1 LENSSGEE
9 SDQEALDDDFGFV
22 LLTQSKTNTK
32 SPHPPP
38 ERILQLWQIFVE
50 NVNPLTKVV
59 HVPTL
64 QPAIEKAASN
74 TRTVPRS
81 FEALMFA
88 IYSMAVMSLT
98 DDECRERLCEARKTL
113 LTRYLSAT
121 KVALSRAN
129 FMGTASFIVLQA
141 LLVYILTVQY
151 IYKPCM
157 VWSLSGVAIRVAQRM
172 GLDQD
177 GVYLGLPAFETEMR
191 RRIWW
196 LLRLHDCRTAELC
209 GLAKFRDM
217 DTDAESTKWPSNVND
232 DQLYPGMNSLPAE
245 TVGITDSSFL
255 TLRFEFTPLI
265 VASAARFRQSGKS
278 ARHWETHLLSDDI
291 AAITEGFPKLEE
303 GIEIKYLRYCDPSQP
318 MHLMV
323 MLVGRFAMNV
333 TRFMTHHPRRWA
345 SIEQTPVAERER
357 VWTISVNLLEQYN
370 MVRSNSQIKQ
380 FAWYAAYLMHWHSFI
395 HLLDTLRASP
405 LIDDSDKVWQ
415 LIGTT
420 YKNNPNMI
428 LDITEPIT
436 AAVGNLCLKAYSARE
451 AALQD
456 RRATL
461 PPIPDFI
468 LKLRHQHEIA
478 NARRKARNARISQL
492 GDTMGYNQATV
503 GHAGRRLDAGASGSG
518 DVLGST
524 HLPGGTAS
532 HMPSLSQTDEAT
544 DIDLFWFVNRF
555 GDSQPGSSNDVME
568 MDVNS
573 MLAQD
578 YDVGGN
584 DAPNVTWD
592 QWDAWLT
599 DSRMMLPLSP
609 T

>member
-1 LENSSGEE
+1 MESSSNDA
-9 SDQEALDDDFGFV
+9 SDQEVLDDDSGFV
-22 LLTQSKTNTK
+22 LLGQSKTNTG

-64 QPAIEKAASN
+64 RPAMENAARN
-74 TRTVPRS
+74 TRTIPRN

-88 IYSMAVMSLT
+88 IYSMAVMSLK
-98 DDECRERLCEARKTL
+98 DDECREMLCEARKTL
-113 LTRYLSAT
+113 LLRYITAT

-129 FMGTASFIVLQA
+129 FMGTTSLIVLQA
-141 LLVYILTVQY
+141 LLVYIFAVQY

-157 VWSLSGVAIRVAQRM
+157 VWSLSGVAIRIAQRM

-177 GVYLGLPAFETEMR
+177 GVHLGLPAFETEIR

-196 LLRLHDCRTAELC
+196 VLRLHDSRTAELC

-232 DQLYPGMNSLPAE
+232 DQLYPGMTSLPAE
-245 TVGITDSSFL
+245 TVGLTDSSFL
-255 TLRFEFTPLI
+255 TLRFEFTSLI
-265 VASAARFRQSGKS
+265 VASVARFRQSGKS
-278 ARHWETHLLSDDI
+278 ARHWETHLLSDDV
-291 AAITEGFPKLEE
+291 ASITKGFPKLEE
-303 GIEIKYLRYCDPSQP
+303 RIETKYLRYCDPSQP
-318 MHLMV
+318 LHLMV
-323 MLVGRFAMNV
+323 MIVGRYAMNV
-333 TRFMTHHPRRWA
+333 ARFMTHHPRRWA
-345 SIEQTPVAERER
+345 SIEQTPVAEREL

-370 MVRSNSQIKQ
+370 MVRSNSQIEQ
-380 FAWYAAYLMHWHSFI
+380 FAWHAAYLMHWHSFI
-395 HLLDTLRASP
+395 HLLDTLRVSP
-405 LIDDSDKVWQ
+405 LVDDSDKVWK

-420 YKNNPNMI
+420 YKNSPSMI
-428 LDITEPIT
+428 FATKEPIN

-451 AALQD
+451 IALQD
-456 RRATL
+456 RRVSL
-461 PPIPDFI
+461 PPVPDFI

-478 NARRKARNARISQL
+478 DARRQARDARISQL
-492 GDTMGYNQATV
+492 GISTGYRQANVSDKGPRPDEGAV
-503 GHAGRRLDAGASGSG
+503 GSSDALESA
-518 DVLGST
+518 
-524 HLPGGTAS
+524 HLQGGTAS
-532 HMPSLSQTDEAT
+532 HMPRLSQTGEAT
-544 DIDLFWFVNRF
+544 EDDPFWFFNRF
-555 GDSQPGSSNDVME
+555 DDSQPGTFNHVMD
-568 MDVNS
+568 MDVDF
-573 MLAQD
+573 MLPQD
-578 YDVGGN
+578 YGVGGS